1 MERYSNRVPQEIF
14 KYTDEL
20 TAIGLDLPFSM
31 KINQRL
37 GFDSSFVTYEGLV
50 KSYDYTDE

>member
-1 MERYSNRVPQEIF
+1 MNNGTVF
-14 KYTDEL
+14 KQGTLKKYL
-20 TAIGLDLPFSM
+20 NIQMNLPFSM

>member
-20 TAIGLDLPFSM
+20 TAIGLIYLSM

>member
-1 MERYSNRVPQEIF
+1 MNNGTVFKQGSQEIF

-37 GFDSSFVTYEGLV
+37 GFDSSFVYLRRVGQKL
-50 KSYDYTDE
+50 

>member
-1 MERYSNRVPQEIF
+1 MERYSNRSPQEIF

-50 KSYDYTDE
+50 RSYDYTDE